1 MIEINLFYVEKN
13 RYFVSSIDDE
23 RRNIL
28 DRNNISLTANLQMSD
43 VGIDPKKIYDRESF
57 IKKVSSLYYDI
68 SANDLENRIN
78 SGKWFYLKRNISPNE
93 LQKVIDLGETG
104 IEIKDIYKRKYL
116 HKELFSHLIG
126 KVDIDNDGV
135 SGMEK
140 SFNAS
145 LNNQNES
152 DVISSVDTRIQHIVR
167 DEILDSMK
175 LYKATGGSGLVM
187 EVNTGEILSMVSLPD
202 FDPNS
207 KNFDENS
214 TFNKNTL
221 GVYEFGSVMKIFTT
235 AIGIEENI
243 FKPNTLYEIDDHIY
257 IDKHKVHDVHRPC
270 ETKKCTVEEIFVH
283 SSNVGTIKMI
293 RDIGPD
299 LQKKYLLDLGLLN
312 QVIINLPERAEPL
325 VPDPWTMASTESISY
340 GYGLS
345 ISPLH
350 LALATSTVLNG
361 GYIIE
366 PSLIKKDNQL
376 FKNQIFSE
384 QTSEIMRYLLNRVV
398 DKGTAKDAFGKE
410 SSKQFVG
417 KDSDYRYLVG
427 GKTGTAEK
435 ISNKAYSSDKLTTF
449 ISSFPINK
457 PKYLVLVSLDNPEG
471 VIGEYDTPYN
481 TWGYSDAGWNV
492 ARTSRLIIDRISPIL
507 DTKSKYLP
515 SDNLLINT
523 SLQ

>member
-1 MIEINLFYVEKN
+1 MRKRKNSGKKKIDIYQKSFSFTHRYNAEKFAIEKINSIKQSFALKINNRLILSAIIFSTLFIAITIKMIEINLFYVEKN
-13 RYFVSSIDDE
+13 RYFVSSIDEE

-126 KVDIDNDGV
+126 EVDIDNDGV

-257 IDKHKVHDVHRPC
+257 IDKYKVHVL
-270 ETKKCTVEEIFVH
+270 CT
-283 SSNVGTIKMI
+283 
-293 RDIGPD
+293 
-299 LQKKYLLDLGLLN
+299 
-312 QVIINLPERAEPL
+312 AC
-325 VPDPWTMASTESISY
+325 
-340 GYGLS
+340 
-345 ISPLH
+345 
-350 LALATSTVLNG
+350 
-361 GYIIE
+361 
-366 PSLIKKDNQL
+366 
-376 FKNQIFSE
+376 
-384 QTSEIMRYLLNRVV
+384 
-398 DKGTAKDAFGKE
+398 
-410 SSKQFVG
+410 
-417 KDSDYRYLVG
+417 
-427 GKTGTAEK
+427 
-435 ISNKAYSSDKLTTF
+435 
-449 ISSFPINK
+449 
-457 PKYLVLVSLDNPEG
+457 
-471 VIGEYDTPYN
+471 
-481 TWGYSDAGWNV
+481 
-492 ARTSRLIIDRISPIL
+492 
-507 DTKSKYLP
+507 
-515 SDNLLINT
+515 
-523 SLQ
+523 